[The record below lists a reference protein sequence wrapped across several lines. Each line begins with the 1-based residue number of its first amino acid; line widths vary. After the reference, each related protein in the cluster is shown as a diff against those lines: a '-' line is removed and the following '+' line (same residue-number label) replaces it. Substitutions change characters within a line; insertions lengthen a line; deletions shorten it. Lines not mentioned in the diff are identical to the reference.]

1 MAQHTGTTIVINPF
15 DVPMHSSNSNASN
28 ISSGTMDS
36 LDTYTGGNAKI
47 IALKPAYKILNDTLQ
62 DEIVKQGKDLKERIS
77 DSSDLKKFL
86 KDFQPELAEWVLQIT
101 NVYRKDT
108 TDYDRLLHG
117 GLTSFYVTNPRNRL
131 TRIKG
136 LIAGIGDDEALAD
149 LKIQVQAYA
158 DLLNDKIQK
167 QRGEASQVKTDTAT
181 MKTCV
186 DNASVGLFVIYGTL
200 ITVFANDP
208 LQIAAFF
215 PMNLIYQASNQK
227 SYTKQVPKAS
237 KRKICIHTIKP
248 GETFSMINNYAVD
261 LLVALTRNAKTE
273 PEEWYLLPAGAMVT
287 NQLPSILGN
296 TAFKYVMVKNEDIEE
311 KGDITF
317 IINVAP
323 V

>member
-47 IALKPAYKILNDTLQ
+47 IALRPGFKILNDTLQ

-101 NVYRKDT
+101 NVYRKNT
-108 TDYDRLLHG
+108 PDYDRLLHG

-136 LIAGIGDDEALAD
+136 LIAGIGDDESLAD

-158 DLLNDKIQK
+158 DLLNNKIQK

-237 KRKICIHTIKP
+237 KRKICIHTYKP
-248 GETFSMINNYAVD
+248 GETFSMTNNLTVD

-273 PEEWYLLPAGAMVT
+273 PEEWYLLPAGEMVT

-296 TAFKYVMVKNEDIEE
+296 TAFKYIMVKNQDIEE

-317 IINVAP
+317 VINVAP